1 MIPSRR
7 LLFDYTTKQTK
18 FEMHE
23 WQTKNINLRPVS
35 HLFLRFPMLKHKKP
49 DEQAIPIAAN
59 PHIAAINGTWIFMN
73 SSSLCEWSIGW
84 WLSES
89 SVIG

>member
-1 MIPSRR
+1 MAN
-7 LLFDYTTKQTK
+7 
-18 FEMHE
+18 E
-23 WQTKNINLRPVS
+23 NINLRLVS
-35 HLFLRFPMLKHKKP
+35 HLFLRFLMLKHKKP

-73 SSSLCEWSIGW
+73 SSSFSERSMGW

-89 SVIG
+89 GVIG

>member
-7 LLFDYTTKQTK
+7 LLFDHTSKQTK

-23 WQTKNINLRPVS
+23 WQTKNINLRSVPY
-35 HLFLRFPMLKHKKP
+35 LFLRFLMLKHKKP

-59 PHIAAINGTWIFMN
+59 PHIAAINGT
-73 SSSLCEWSIGW
+73 
-84 WLSES
+84 
-89 SVIG
+89 